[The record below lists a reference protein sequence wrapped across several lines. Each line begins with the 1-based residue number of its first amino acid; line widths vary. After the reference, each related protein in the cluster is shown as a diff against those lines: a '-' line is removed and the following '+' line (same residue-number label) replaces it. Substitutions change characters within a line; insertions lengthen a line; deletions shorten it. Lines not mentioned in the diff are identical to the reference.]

1 MNEYKIMVVDD
12 EPDILDLLEKALNIE
27 GFNHIIKVNNGLEAV
42 SACKEDKPD
51 VIILDVMLPDIDGY
65 EICKQI
71 RQFSHCPI
79 LFLSSKNDE
88 LDKIL
93 GLAVGGDD
101 YVTKPFSVMELMARV
116 RAQLRRYEQPVSN
129 KISLGSISINTDT
142 REVFVNGEEVKL
154 TFKEYELLV
163 FLVENG
169 NKVVSRDELLNKIW
183 GYEYTGETRTIDI
196 HIKTLRQKLGTAG
209 DYIKTIR
216 GMGYR
221 AVKE

>member
-1 MNEYKIMVVDD
+1 MAKIFVIEDD
-12 EPDILDLLEKALNIE
+12 ESIRELVKVALQGYGHEVFDFECAEDALEELKHTKADLGIFDIMLPGMD
-27 GFNHIIKVNNGLEAV
+27 GVEAV
-42 SACKEDKPD
+42 KEYRSTETNGHMA
-51 VIILDVMLPDIDGY
+51 IISLDSG
-65 EICKQI
+65 
-71 RQFSHCPI
+71 
-79 LFLSSKNDE
+79 
-88 LDKIL
+88 
-93 GLAVGGDD
+93 ADD

-129 KISLGSISINTDT
+129 KISLGTISINTDT

-163 FLVENG
+163 FLIENG